1 LRSARGNFVKHCGRV
16 FGWLLLPVLLAVLG
30 GCGGGAARQKESLL
44 LPPAPVRELAAMGYS
59 IQVGA
64 FANLDRAVRL
74 MDRLDGLGLD
84 AYYYRHADG
93 LYKVRFGDYPSAKAA
108 RMRALPLRNAGLID
122 DFYVV
127 APGDYATAG
136 LRQYHRSAGVRD
148 LLVGTAREF
157 LGIPYRWGG
166 ESAEDGFD
174 CSGLTMT
181 VYKMNGLNLPR
192 SSQAQFQAGSPVPSE
207 ALRPGDLVFF
217 ATAGGSRVSH
227 VGIYAGNGSFIH
239 APSEGKTIQQTSLRD
254 SYYQGVYVGART
266 YLRRDS

>member
-1 LRSARGNFVKHCGRV
+1 MRRGKI
-16 FGWLLLPVLLAVLG
+16 LALPVLLALLLAALA
-30 GCGGGAARQKESLL
+30 GCGGGAAQRQEAQ
-44 LPPAPVRELAAMGYS
+44 PRPAGAAEPVRELAAMGHS

-64 FANLDRAVRL
+64 FRNLDNAVRL
-74 MDRLDGLGLD
+74 MRQLDGLGLD
-84 AYYYRHADG
+84 AYYYRHDDG
-93 LYKVRFGDYPSAKAA
+93 LYKVRFGDYASAKAA

-127 APGDYATAG
+127 SPDDYAAAG
-136 LRQYHRSAGVRD
+136 LRLYHQGAGVRD
-148 LLVGTAREF
+148 LLVGTARDF

-192 SSQAQFQAGSPVPSE
+192 SSRAQYLVGSPVGRE
-207 ALRPGDLVFF
+207 ELRPGDLVFF
-217 ATAGGSRVSH
+217 ATSGRSEVSH
-227 VGIYAGNGSFIH
+227 VGIYAGNGTFIH
-239 APSEGKTIQQTSLRD
+239 APGQGKSIQQTSLRNG
-254 SYYQGVYVGART
+254 YYDGVYVGART